1 MGMVS
6 EWDGIWQ
13 NENENNNRLLG
24 FVGMLRIKYIYRRD
38 LLNEKYRKKMR
49 KIKWLKYEMHM
60 TVENLS
66 P

>member
-38 LLNEKYRKKMR
+38 LLNEKIVKK
-49 KIKWLKYEMHM
+49 
-60 TVENLS
+60 
-66 P
+66 